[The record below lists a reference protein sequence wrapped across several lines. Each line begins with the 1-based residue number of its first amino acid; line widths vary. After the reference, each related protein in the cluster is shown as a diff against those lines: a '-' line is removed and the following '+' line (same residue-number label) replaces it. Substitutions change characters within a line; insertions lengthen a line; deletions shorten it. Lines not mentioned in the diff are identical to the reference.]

1 MAVQRPSLI
10 KEQVET
16 LQELY
21 ALELPGIISL
31 SEQIPFPKTIKRV
44 YAIGNGD
51 SHHAAL
57 AASQAFATWANNV
70 ECIPMPAYSFL
81 KIEMN
86 RLKKEQS
93 EETLV
98 VCISASGSSAL
109 CLKIMEKL
117 KGDGLAQTLALTGK
131 AESAMERAADWQLS
145 TVISEKG
152 RSPGIRT
159 YAASFIGLVALA
171 VRFNSDPEL
180 AGRLAQAIASSGD
193 HIPQIIMESEKA
205 VLEAVKW
212 DWPNAMVLGLD
223 GLLGC
228 ASFVAAKF
236 VEGSGILASSHELE
250 EWCHVE
256 SMAYPLHAPLIV
268 LHGDCGTTDQVE
280 KVSTVARKVGRPV
293 LIVSNLAS
301 DSLREAANCFVSLP
315 GVKHGEL
322 LPLYHYIPG
331 VILAHALAEKYGR
344 AMFLSDLPFSLF

>member
-10 KEQVET
+10 KDQVET

-21 ALELPGIISL
+21 ALELPQIISS
-31 SEQIPFPKTIKRV
+31 SEDRPFPENIKRV

-51 SHHAAL
+51 SYHAAL
-57 AASQAFATWANNV
+57 SATQSFAAWANV
-70 ECIPMPAYSFL
+70 EYIPMPAYTFL
-81 KIEMN
+81 KTEMN
-86 RLKKEQS
+86 RIKKGQS

-109 CLKIMEKL
+109 CLGIMEKL
-117 KGDGLAQTLALTGK
+117 KSSGLAQTLALTGK
-131 AESAMERAADWQLS
+131 VENAMDRAADWILP

-159 YAASFIGLVALA
+159 FAASFTGLVALA
-171 VRFNSDPEL
+171 LRFNTDPKL
-180 AGRLAQAIASSGD
+180 GGRLAKAIASSGD
-193 HIPQIIMESEKA
+193 HMLRIIAESEKSA
-205 VLEAVKW
+205 TEAEKW
-212 DWPNAMVLGLD
+212 DWPNTMVLGLD

-256 SMAYPLHAPLIV
+256 SMAYPLNSPVII
-268 LHGDCGTTDQVE
+268 LHGNDCTTKQVE
-280 KVSTVARKVGRPV
+280 KVSSVARKAGRPV
-293 LIVSNLAS
+293 LIVSSLAPEHFR
-301 DSLREAANCFVSLP
+301 DVADCVVSLH
-315 GVKHGEL
+315 GVECEEL
-322 LPLYHYIPG
+322 LPIYHYIPC
-331 VILAHALAEKYGR
+331 VVLVHTLAEKYGR